1 MHLKR
6 LNTPKKWNVSK
17 KKTIFIARPRPGPY
31 SKEMSLPLLVVL
43 RDHLKL
49 LSTKKEAKALTH
61 NKNILVNN
69 KTVSD
74 LNQTMGLFDTLSL
87 PISNNFYRLV
97 LDYKGGLILIPIDEK
112 ESKVKLLRVDN
123 KKRLKKGI
131 IQFNLSGGRNLLSKD
146 NFNIG
151 DTLLF
156 DLDKNKVIK
165 KLPIKIGSKVLV
177 IKGRHAGETPMLAG
191 FKEFENL
198 TKDRAI
204 LKNKDSTYQ
213 TMKDYIFV
221 LGEGKEEI
229 KITE

>member
-6 LNTPKKWNVSK
+6 LNTPKRWNVSK
-17 KKTIFIARPRPGPY
+17 KKTTFIARPRPGPY
-31 SKEMSLPLLVVL
+31 SKEMSLPLIVVL

-49 LSTKKEAKALTH
+49 LSTKKEAKALA
-61 NKNILVNN
+61 NSKNILVNT
-69 KTVSD
+69 KVVRD
-74 LNQTMGLFDTLSL
+74 LNQPIGLFDTLSIPL
-87 PISNNFYRLV
+87 SNNYYRLV
-97 LDYKGGLILIPIDEK
+97 LDYKGGLIMIPIEEK

-146 NFNIG
+146 NFSIG
-151 DTLLF
+151 DSLLF
-156 DLDKNKVIK
+156 DLEKNKVLK

-177 IKGRHAGETPMLAG
+177 IKGRHAGETPILAG
-191 FKEFENL
+191 FKEFEKL

-204 LKNKDSTYQ
+204 LKNKDYTYQ
-213 TMKDYIFV
+213 TMKDYIYV